1 MGRNAGASEG
11 LLLEQIGVESFFGP
25 CGPCRPHSR
34 RPHLSWMGNALS
46 KGPDG
51 QRAPTAAEASA
62 HCWRRDHAA
71 RGELGTAGCRC
82 CARKPA
88 NTAARHPQLW
98 PTRAQGHGRA
108 RLHWECC
115 CCRHTSQMLRGQS
128 GLVFWS
134 AWSQLKVRG
143 RAGATAEQTIC
154 SSQGSTRPG
163 LDAARAGNGT
173 PPTRFPH
180 TSLHLTLGGR
190 SQGLSLCRVSDRFC
204 SLLCLCWWQ
213 PSLWQPAWPTRLP
226 PRLATRC
233 QQSMAGT

>member
-1 MGRNAGASEG
+1 MPMPAEPQPKHNTRTQTSV
-11 LLLEQIGVESFFGP
+11 LEQTNIP
-25 CGPCRPHSR
+25 TDDQ
-34 RPHLSWMGNALS
+34 
-46 KGPDG
+46 PDKLADTRSA
-51 QRAPTAAEASA
+51 RACQASVRAWPAGRAA
-62 HCWRRDHAA
+62 
-71 RGELGTAGCRC
+71 
-82 CARKPA
+82 
-88 NTAARHPQLW
+88 
-98 PTRAQGHGRA
+98 TRAA
-108 RLHWECC
+108 ADRLMAPAHIKSVD
-115 CCRHTSQMLRGQS
+115 TSQMLRGQS